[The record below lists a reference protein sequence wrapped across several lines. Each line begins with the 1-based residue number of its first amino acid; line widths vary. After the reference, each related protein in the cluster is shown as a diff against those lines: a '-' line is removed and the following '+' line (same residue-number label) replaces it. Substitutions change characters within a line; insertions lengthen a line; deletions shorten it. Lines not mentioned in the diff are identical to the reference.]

1 MNDKTRY
8 KLEYFTFLDDRRSF
22 ANVDALLTRLAPVGT
37 VYVASTESPD
47 DNSNK
52 TPDKKNGSKK
62 SAAEIQELLSK
73 LMVVLESRNDVSNGT
88 GSDLSVHVLSTLSKS
103 KATSLADSTIIHLLG
118 GETSEAHLAY
128 RGDKHL
134 AEEPMVQWCLG
145 HYFSADRSY
154 CDDSDETLGT
164 YRIEAGTLTSHLAL
178 DRTAAEAI
186 HLLPPRTGS
195 GAALITGGNTGNNS
209 LFGVLNQCKT
219 NMGSRTLEVW
229 LRQPLVNL
237 QAILRRQNAVAKLVE
252 DSIGRDRLRE
262 EGLNAFRAVDI
273 DKLGYRLIADGRA
286 AIELREERGRGIAN
300 TSKALQSL
308 YQLHQIADTY
318 LPPLLEVM
326 KALMMENNEGDGEED
341 LMGACALRS
350 AYEGFEKSFQEL
362 EKAAALAEQVL
373 DFDAAPRDFIVK
385 PNLDEELID
394 VKQELLGI
402 DQELQNIHDEMNEL
416 WSEASGKGNN
426 QVRLE
431 DVESNANTACV
442 WQFRVTNTNDAKLL
456 EDMKDHGVRVHRIL
470 KNGVY
475 FSTKELEQL
484 GTKKQDLMME
494 YEDKQ
499 RDIVNKCME
508 VASTYVPVLERLSVL
523 LAELDVI
530 ASFAHVAAYS
540 CNGYCRPEM
549 TDGEEEGLGIELKE
563 ARHPCVELQDD
574 MNFIANDFNL
584 VFGESSFLLVTGP
597 NMGGKSTYI
606 RSLGAIITMAQIG
619 SFVPCSSAKI
629 NIVHHILARVGAGDS
644 QDRGISTFM
653 AEMLEA
659 SSILRTSTKR
669 SLIIIDELGRGTST
683 FDGYGLAKAIS
694 EHIVQKIG
702 CMTVFA
708 THFHELTALEEQEAA
723 VTNSHVT
730 ACSDGQNGLTF
741 LYEVRPGPC
750 LESFGIQVAEMANMP
765 NSIISDAKR
774 KAKQLENFD
783 YKKRSKEAE
792 EDGSSEEGHEE
803 SEKKAAAMEFL
814 HKFRKLPIDNMNKE
828 ELQKNAIPL
837 LKQYGFDVEVEMS

>member
-1 MNDKTRY
+1 LNDKTRY

-37 VYVASTESPD
+37 VYVACTESPD
-47 DNSNK
+47 D
-52 TPDKKNGSKK
+52 PDKKKCAKK

-73 LMVVLESRNDVSNGT
+73 LMVVLESRNDVSDGT

-103 KATSLADSTIIHLLG
+103 KATSLADSTIINLLG

-219 NMGSRTLEVW
+219 TMGSRTLEVW

-326 KALMMENNEGDGEED
+326 KALMIENNEGDGGED
-341 LMGACALRS
+341 LMGADDCALRS
-350 AYEGFEKSFQEL
+350 AYAGFEKSFQEL

-385 PNLDEELID
+385 PNLDEELTD

-549 TDGEEEGLGIELKE
+549 TDGEEDGLGIELKE

-792 EDGSSEEGHEE
+792 EDGSSGEGHEA

-814 HKFRKLPIDNMNKE
+814 HKFRKLPIEKMNKE

-837 LKQYGFDVEVEMS
+837 LKQYGFDVEVQTA

>member
-1 MNDKTRY
+1 M
-8 KLEYFTFLDDRRSF
+8 
-22 ANVDALLTRLAPVGT
+22 GT
-37 VYVASTESPD
+37 VYVACTESPD
-47 DNSNK
+47 D
-52 TPDKKNGSKK
+52 PDKKKGAKK

-73 LMVVLESRNDVSNGT
+73 LMVVLESRNDVSDGT

-103 KATSLADSTIIHLLG
+103 KATSLADSTIINLLG

-219 NMGSRTLEVW
+219 TMGSRTLEVW

-326 KALMMENNEGDGEED
+326 KALMIENNEGDGGED
-341 LMGACALRS
+341 LMGADDCALRS
-350 AYEGFEKSFQEL
+350 AYAGFEKSFQEL

-385 PNLDEELID
+385 PNLDEELTD

-549 TDGEEEGLGIELKE
+549 TDGEEDGLGIELKE

-792 EDGSSEEGHEE
+792 EDGSSGEGHEA

-814 HKFRKLPIDNMNKE
+814 HKFRKLPIEKMNKE

-837 LKQYGFDVEVEMS
+837 LKQYGFDVEVQTA

>member
-1 MNDKTRY
+1 
-8 KLEYFTFLDDRRSF
+8 LEYFTFLDDRRSF

-37 VYVASTESPD
+37 VYVACTESPD
-47 DNSNK
+47 D
-52 TPDKKNGSKK
+52 PDKKKGAKK

-73 LMVVLESRNDVSNGT
+73 LMVVLESRNDVSDGT

-103 KATSLADSTIIHLLG
+103 KATSLADSTIINLLG

-219 NMGSRTLEVW
+219 TMGSRTLEVW

-326 KALMMENNEGDGEED
+326 KALMIENNEGDGGED
-341 LMGACALRS
+341 LMGADDCALRS
-350 AYEGFEKSFQEL
+350 AYAGFEKSFQEL

-385 PNLDEELID
+385 PNLDEELTD

-549 TDGEEEGLGIELKE
+549 TDGEEDGLGIELKE

-792 EDGSSEEGHEE
+792 EDGSSGEGHEA

-814 HKFRKLPIDNMNKE
+814 HKFRKLPIEKMNKE

-837 LKQYGFDVEVEMS
+837 LKQYGFDVEVQTA